1 MEQSKLAT
9 VNTIDVAGRFHY
21 NTLLFQLMTN
31 FFSKI

>member
-1 MEQSKLAT
+1 MEQEKLAV
-9 VNTIDVAGRFHY
+9 VNNIDVAGRFHY